1 MMSYISKGSIYSNL
15 VRVIANKEYSIK
27 CNYINNI
34 GYYRNLIANYDKCV
48 SEMKCN
54 KMIDI
59 SSIKM
64 YFEMFYRK
72 YLDEDAIT
80 ELQLIG
86 VLANHYNNVVIP
98 EKADYSIYK

>member
-1 MMSYISKGSIYSNL
+1 
-15 VRVIANKEYSIK
+15 
-27 CNYINNI
+27 
-34 GYYRNLIANYDKCV
+34 
-48 SEMKCN
+48 
-54 KMIDI
+54 
-59 SSIKM
+59 
-64 YFEMFYRK
+64 MFYRK